1 MPITTGYVASSYLL
15 PDPYFNGGDAVNTIS
30 YGGKTYRKHT
40 FSTVGSATLSMVY
53 AGIVN
58 YAIVGGGGSGGGL
71 YGGGGGAGAL
81 YTGSIG
87 ITSSQSIVVGS
98 GGANVDQEGGYDGS
112 SLTVADPGSLST
124 GQITVT
130 TQTGLA
136 PTIGGSVSLD
146 GAAPANN
153 ALRHYTTERTIVSYN
168 SVSGQL
174 VISSGGVLG
183 SYESGLIWTLDIKKQ
198 LRGRNGGVSSIGSLV
213 SAAGGGGGGATKDVV
228 ISTPRTGGSGGG
240 AGSDYT
246 IAGSV
251 SSGAASTGGGN
262 AGGNSYGGGAG
273 GGGGYGSVGAN
284 ATSNENGANGG
295 SGTALDILG
304 TTYRLAAG
312 GGGSTVFKEDASVG
326 SGGLASGVKVG
337 GDAGSVIYL
346 SVSPY
351 IIFPYAQPGVAN
363 TGSGGGGWGFGQSNG
378 APPGLLSSGAGGS
391 GLVIVWYEVN
401 V

>member
-1 MPITTGYVASSYLL
+1 
-15 PDPYFNGGDAVNTIS
+15 
-30 YGGKTYRKHT
+30 
-40 FSTVGSATLSMVY
+40 MVY

-391 GLVIVWYEVN
+391 GLVMIWYEIN